1 MVVAQW
7 MPSDGEH
14 VGPISTGPAVAL
26 LGIGGVVVVA
36 AGLVAALSWRER
48 GGTQR
53 VTGWLFG
60 LGLSMCLL
68 GGVGLLTRH
77 SEDQQVSDGL
87 HAAGRQVISAATDSA
102 RNCAT
107 APPQPA
113 YAYPSGLLPGGAA
126 TYTPP
131 PCSTSPRV
139 ALLNSTVL
147 TSLGPYR
154 AQQAASFDTT
164 GQVTVTDPD
173 SGKQVCA
180 TVPDTADGTGAVVDG
195 RCG

>member
-1 MVVAQW
+1 MLVAQW
-7 MPSDGEH
+7 MPHNGEH

-36 AGLVAALSWRER
+36 AGLAAALSRR
-48 GGTQR
+48 GRGAQR
-53 VTGWLFG
+53 LTGWLFG

-68 GGVGLLTRH
+68 GGFGLLARH

-87 HAAGRQVISAATDSA
+87 HAAGRQVISAALDSA

-107 APPQPA
+107 APPQPT
-113 YAYPSGLLPGGAA
+113 YVYPSGLLPGGAA

-131 PCSTSPRV
+131 PCSTLPRD

-147 TSLGPYR
+147 TSLGLYR
-154 AQQAASFDTT
+154 AQEAASFDTR
-164 GQVTVTDPD
+164 GQVSVTDPN

-195 RCG
+195 PCGG